1 MKLQLV
7 RRAQTGGESAGH
19 GEEPDAVTPAR
30 GRPDRVVRRGTAL
43 VAAGGAGP
51 GGRGAGPGG
60 VRALADPSPAGAA
73 GQPGRVRVPDRGPG
87 AGPRRGAVGLLL
99 RDPVPGRV

>member
-7 RRAQTGGESAGH
+7 RRAQAGGESAGH
-19 GEEPDAVTPAR
+19 GEEPGAVTPAR
-30 GRPDRVVRRGTAL
+30 GRPDRVRPGTAL
-43 VAAGGAGP
+43 VAAVGAGP
-51 GGRGAGPGG
+51 GGRVPGPGA
-60 VRALADPSPAGAA
+60 VPALAEPSPGGAA